1 MKAKNV
7 FQVHRFIFFHSL
19 VKTEKN
25 RSWTIGGVRYTMSPE
40 HLVMPASKTA
50 QKQNSK
56 NINRSVSEEHRN
68 QQKELAIVKGETLA
82 TTK

>member
-1 MKAKNV
+1 M
-7 FQVHRFIFFHSL
+7 
-19 VKTEKN
+19 
-25 RSWTIGGVRYTMSPE
+25 MSPE

-68 QQKELAIVKGETLA
+68 QQKELPIVKGEITSNNKINPVGLNCNPKYTLNIYEA
-82 TTK
+82 ILI